1 MSTLTQAEIIN
12 GLVLFAVLQADFG
25 AHRKVGLH
33 RILRPILLAAAI
45 VPLFLKTVVTTGNG
59 ATLELVGAVAGVL
72 GGLAALA
79 LMRVYRS
86 GVTGKPATAAGWGYA
101 ALWTIIIGA
110 RAAFSY
116 GANHW
121 FRGQL
126 GRWLIT
132 NHIPVAAITDGLI
145 FMAVAMLLTRTV
157 GLALRARN
165 VSTVIDAPATSV
177 LVSA

>member
-1 MSTLTQAEIIN
+1 MSTLTQAEVIN
-12 GLVLFAVLQADFG
+12 GLVLFAVLQADLG
-25 AHRKVGLH
+25 SHRKVGLH
-33 RILRPILLAAAI
+33 RILRPVLLAGVI
-45 VPLFLKTVVTTGNG
+45 VPLFLKTVVTHGNG

-72 GGLAALA
+72 GGLGALS

-86 GVTGKPATAAGWGYA
+86 EVTGEPATAAGWSYA

-132 NHIPVAAITDGLI
+132 NHVPVAAITDGLI

-157 GLALRARN
+157 GLALRARTAA
-165 VSTVIDAPATSV
+165 VPATDSSLTAYV
-177 LVSA
+177 NA

>member
-12 GLVLFAVLQADFG
+12 GLVLFAVLQADLG
-25 AHRKVGLH
+25 SHRKVGLH
-33 RILRPILLAAAI
+33 RILRPILLAGVI
-45 VPLFLKTVVTTGNG
+45 VPLFLKTVVTHGNG

-72 GGLAALA
+72 GGLGALA

-121 FRGQL
+121 FQDSL
-126 GRWLIT
+126 GRWLMT
-132 NHIPVAAITDGLI
+132 NHIPVAAITDALI

-157 GLALRARN
+157 GLALRARAA
-165 VSTVIDAPATSV
+165 SATVAEPSLTAYV
-177 LVSA
+177 NA